1 VNVTNVFSYA
11 FSAIKLRKLRA
22 GLTILGV
29 VIGIAA
35 IVALLSLSQGFQ
47 SSITAQFEQGFATNT
62 LMVSTQ
68 GFGPMQAP
76 SDITLYVNDTVPIAD
91 LDQVESAMA
100 VIQKT
105 GYLQVGED
113 SLAVAIT
120 GVDFETY
127 ALIYSSSF
135 VADSGSIPAS
145 PANDT
150 VVIGYRVGNP
160 SDDTTFSQVG
170 DTVELLW
177 TTRDGYTLSNA
188 SYAGTVTAVLA
199 EIGGFGIGGPSD
211 TGVYIPLAQAQR
223 FFDTDKASRLVVQL
237 ADSDDATI
245 DRVSEGVQALYSG
258 QVQVTAPTA
267 MLNIITGA
275 FTTIELFLAGIA
287 GISLLVAGIGIMNIM
302 IVSLMERTR
311 EIGILK
317 ALGMKNRA
325 VLSIFVS
332 ESVIIGVIGAVLG
345 IALGWGLAIGATG
358 FLAGFS
364 GGGGAGFGPNAG
376 AMSLSITPTLT
387 LPVLLGAF
395 AFGLVVSVLFAL
407 YPAWRASRLRP
418 VEALRYE

>member
-1 VNVTNVFSYA
+1 VNASNIFSYA

-47 SSITAQFEQGFATNT
+47 SSITAQFEQGFASNT
-62 LMVSTQ
+62 LMISTES
-68 GFGPMQAP
+68 FGPMQTT
-76 SDITLYVNDTVPIAD
+76 SDITLYVNDTVQIED
-91 LDQVESAMA
+91 IDQVEAAMA

-105 GYLQVGED
+105 GYIQVGENNR
-113 SLAVAIT
+113 AVMIT

-127 ALIYSSSF
+127 ALIYGSSF
-135 VADSGSIPAS
+135 VADSGSISAS

-150 VVIGYRVGNP
+150 VVIGYRVGTP
-160 SDDTTFSQVG
+160 SEGVTFSQVG
-170 DTVELLW
+170 DAVELLW
-177 TTRDGYTLSNA
+177 TTRVDYTLSNV
-188 SYAGTVTAVLA
+188 SHTGTVTAVLA
-199 EIGGFGIGGPSD
+199 EIGGFGISGPSD
-211 TGVYIPLAQAQR
+211 TGVYIPISQAQQ
-223 FFDTDKASRLVVQL
+223 FFDTDEASRIVVQL

-245 DRVSEGVQALYSG
+245 DSVTEGVQALYSG
-258 QVQVTAPTA
+258 QVQVTAPIA
-267 MLNIITGA
+267 MLNTITGA
-275 FTTIELFLAGIA
+275 FNMIELFLAGIA

-317 ALGMKNRA
+317 ALGMKNRT
-325 VLSIFVS
+325 VLSIFVT
-332 ESVIIGVIGAVLG
+332 ESMIIGVIGAVIG
-345 IALGWGLAIGATG
+345 IAMGWGLAVGATS
-358 FLAGFS
+358 FLAGF

-376 AMSLSITPTLT
+376 GMALSIMPILSPT
-387 LPVLLGAF
+387 VLLGAF